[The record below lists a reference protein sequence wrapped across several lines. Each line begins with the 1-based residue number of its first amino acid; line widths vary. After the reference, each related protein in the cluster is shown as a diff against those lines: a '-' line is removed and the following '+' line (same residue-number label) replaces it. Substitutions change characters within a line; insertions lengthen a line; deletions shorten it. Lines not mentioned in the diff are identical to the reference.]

1 MEDKQRSSQT
11 MHNRKGFKPM
21 LTTGKG
27 LIGRLSDM
35 EFKEN
40 RNI

>member
-1 MEDKQRSSQT
+1 MKDKQRASQT
-11 MHNRKGFKPM
+11 MHNRKGFKPVQ
-21 LTTGKG
+21 TTLRG